1 MTEPRIDTR
10 ELQNRERGLAILAA
24 AAGNT
29 IWGFSFLFTKVAMKV
44 TTPDVLLSIRFIIAV
59 AIMTVLALMGKM
71 PVRLKGKNLTPV
83 IWLGITEL
91 GYFYFET
98 WGVFYTNATFAGV
111 VLSITPV
118 VSMACAAMFLKEY
131 PTKRQALFCFLPIVG
146 VAIVTVA
153 GKSMGIIRPIGV
165 VFLILTTLVSAA
177 YKTINRSSASEFT
190 GTERTYV
197 MLVMCMVT
205 FTFTAL
211 RSVDWSLTEYL
222 RPLSDPTFVSMV
234 LVLSVFCSIGCNVM
248 VNYAAGR
255 MSVVQMAT
263 YSGLTTIC
271 SMFSGILFLKEPV
284 NAMSLIGTVL
294 ILIGVWQVTKA
305 EKREEING

>member
-1 MTEPRIDTR
+1 MTELNIDKK
-10 ELQNRERGLAILAA
+10 ERGLAIAAA

-29 IWGFSFLFTKVAMKV
+29 IWGFSFLFTKVAMGV
-44 TTPDVLLSIRFIIAV
+44 TTPDVLLSIRFIVAV
-59 AIMTVLALMGKM
+59 TIMTVMAATGKM
-71 PVRLKGKNLTPV
+71 PIHLKGKNLKPV

-98 WGVFYTNATFAGV
+98 YGVYYTNATFAGV

-118 VSMACAAMFLKEY
+118 VSMAAAAMFLKEY
-131 PTKRQALFCFLPIVG
+131 PTKRQALFCLLPIVG
-146 VAIVTVA
+146 VMIVTAA

-165 VFLILTTLVSAA
+165 IFLILTTLVSAA

-190 GTERTYV
+190 GSERTYV
-197 MLVMCMVT
+197 MLIMCMVT
-205 FTFTAL
+205 FTFTAF
-211 RSVDWSLTEYL
+211 RSVNWSLTEYL
-222 RPLSDPTFVSMV
+222 RPLSEPSFVITV
-234 LVLSVFCSIGCNVM
+234 LILSVFCSIACNVM

-284 NAMSLIGTVL
+284 NAASLLGSVL
-294 ILIGVWQVTKA
+294 ILVGVWQVTKV
-305 EKREEING
+305 EKAKND